1 MRSEIYINFNVT
13 VTYEGDVSRCYLTS
27 AGQVFVLVLSDA
39 PDDDDDDD
47 DEEHFVWK
55 VFHLCCVCSDW
66 RRCVCVC
73 VCVCVCGPGVCV
85 LFNMSVLKLQE
96 AAQTCPVS

>member
-1 MRSEIYINFNVT
+1 MMMMMMMMMMMKSTLFEKFSISAVCVVT
-13 VTYEGDVSRCYLTS
+13 D
-27 AGQVFVLVLSDA
+27 AG
-39 PDDDDDDD
+39 
-47 DEEHFVWK
+47 
-55 VFHLCCVCSDW
+55 
-66 RRCVCVC
+66 VC